1 MLRGLQG
8 GSHGYFFGYCHV
20 LHVLDVDF
28 PDKALEVIL
37 DYFMDMEIR
46 EEFYSFFNQLSD
58 IYEIILLMIFS
69 GIISII

>member
-1 MLRGLQG
+1 M
-8 GSHGYFFGYCHV
+8 

-37 DYFMDMEIR
+37 DYFMDMGIR

-58 IYEIILLMIFS
+58 IYEIISPDDFFRPYIINFITLTRIRKCILLLFI
-69 GIISII
+69 